1 MLRTCAMKR
10 STLRLCSVI
19 VVFPSLICPAFAE
32 RGVPPA
38 ALNTL
43 SVAVLPQE
51 QYSPSMIQEM
61 TREVS
66 RIMRESG
73 LKIDWHLGGG
83 QKVFDEPL
91 AVVKLSGTCNMD
103 VPARTSGKTGPLGW
117 THSADGKLLPFSELA
132 CDNIRH
138 AISLEMRNEDWT
150 KANETLG
157 RAAGRVLAHELF
169 HIVAATTEHTGAG
182 ISKPALTPA
191 ELLSDRLDF
200 DPAGI
205 ELIQDRLHGTR

>member
-1 MLRTCAMKR
+1 MLRTCGKKR
-10 STLRLCSVI
+10 LTLRLCSV
-19 VVFPSLICPAFAE
+19 VVGFPALINPALAE
-32 RGVPPA
+32 RGIPSVISD
-38 ALNTL
+38 TL

-51 QYSPSMIQEM
+51 QYSPFVIQEM

-66 RIMRESG
+66 RIMKHSG
-73 LKIDWHLGGG
+73 LKIDWHLGPG
-83 QKVFDEPL
+83 QEVFDEPL
-91 AVVKLSGTCNMD
+91 AVVKLTGTCDMD
-103 VPARTSGKTGPLGW
+103 LPAKTPGKTGPLGL

-132 CDNIRH
+132 CDNIRR
-138 AISLEMRNEDWT
+138 AVSSEMRAEDWVI
-150 KANETLG
+150 ANAILG

-182 ISKPALTPA
+182 VSKPALTPA

>member
-1 MLRTCAMKR
+1 MLRTCATKR
-10 STLRLCSVI
+10 STPRLCSVI
-19 VVFPSLICPAFAE
+19 AVFASLIVPALAE
-32 RGVPPA
+32 RGLPSAVP
-38 ALNTL
+38 NTL

-51 QYSPSMIQEM
+51 QYSAFMIQEM

-73 LKIDWHLGGG
+73 LKIDWHLGAG

-91 AVVKLSGTCNMD
+91 AVVKLTGTCDMN

-117 THSADGKLLPFSELA
+117 THSADGKLLPFSEVA

-138 AISLEMRNEDWT
+138 AVKLEMRNEDWT
-150 KANETLG
+150 RGNEILG

-169 HIVAATTEHTGAG
+169 HIVAATTEQTSAG
-182 ISKPALTPA
+182 VSTPALTPA
-191 ELLSDRLDF
+191 ELLSDRRDF